1 MDALQAASA
10 ALKARS
16 VVLCAASALLRD
28 AGKQLR
34 QQSVFALRG
43 SSARFSRSVELLT
56 VSRFQRHRSSMPCLV
71 LAPRPPALRLIA

>member
-16 VVLCAASALLRD
+16 VVLCAASARLHE

-34 QQSVFALRG
+34 QQSDFALRG
-43 SSARFSRSVELLT
+43 FGARFSRSADLLT
-56 VSRFQRHRSSMPCLV
+56 VSRFQRHRPSVPCLV
-71 LAPRPPALRLIA
+71 LAPRPPVLRLIA